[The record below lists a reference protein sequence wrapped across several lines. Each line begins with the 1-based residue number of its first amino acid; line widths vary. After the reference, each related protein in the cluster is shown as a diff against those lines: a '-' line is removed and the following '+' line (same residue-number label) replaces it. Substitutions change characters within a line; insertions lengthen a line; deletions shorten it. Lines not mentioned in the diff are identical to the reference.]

1 MAKPRRGKLFGAVI
15 GLVVLALILTFVG
28 LYVTGRFTPTIIAAI
43 ESYGE
48 QATGTN
54 VQLQDADISLT
65 QSQGT
70 LSGLTIASPQGFGAR
85 PALAVDKILVD
96 LDLGSLVGRVAT
108 VNDVSITG
116 ATLNVEQMGTR
127 NNLKELLDH
136 LEQQDTGAAP
146 KSSEPEQR
154 VIIDH
159 FKLSGGKITLTSDL
173 FKGEQ
178 MIDLPDVVVNDVGR
192 AAGGIGF
199 SEAAS
204 QLLTPILQ
212 AAQTAVEQ
220 KLKNAA
226 TESAKEKAEESAKK
240 KLQDQLK

>member
-1 MAKPRRGKLFGAVI
+1 V
-15 GLVVLALILTFVG
+15 LILTFVEF
-28 LYVTGRFTPTIIAAI
+28 YVAHRFKPTIIAAI

-54 VQLQDADISLT
+54 VQLQDANISLT

-70 LSGLTIASPQGFGAR
+70 LSGLTVASPPGFGTR

-96 LDLGSLVGRVAT
+96 IDLGSLAGRVTT
-108 VNDVSITG
+108 VNDVRITG
-116 ATLNVEQMGTR
+116 ATLNVEQMGAR
-127 NNLKELLDH
+127 NNIKELLDR
-136 LEQQDTGAAP
+136 LERQDTGAAP
-146 KSSEPEQR
+146 KSSGPEQR
-154 VIIDH
+154 IIIDH

-178 MIDLPDVVVNDVGR
+178 QVDLPDVVVDNVGR

-204 QLLTPILQ
+204 QLLTPVLD
-212 AAQTAVEQ
+212 AAQKAVEQ

-226 TESAKEKAEESAKK
+226 AESVKGRAEEAAKK
-240 KLQDQLK
+240 KLQDLLK